1 MIKTNK
7 LSQDQINDITGLF
20 NECKEYESL
29 TASLTLPEPDKA
41 SEDEMFLLCY
51 ENNRLI
57 SFLSAFLAD
66 DSFVEIYGLTK
77 PEYRKKG
84 LFTKLL
90 YGITD
95 EKDVI
100 GGRDMLYLYDGKSND
115 CQLAYNHLGFNLS
128 YSEYMMS
135 AKSSFDERPQ
145 DTVVFEETTD
155 YELLKRLYIEI
166 FDGTTEYA
174 DMLINE
180 AASDVDTTFFIFKME
195 NEIIGMVFLSKF
207 SDNSMYLWN
216 FGLIPK
222 LRGNRISHA
231 MLSEV
236 FKYAR
241 ECGVDVI
248 NLQVSSANLPAFRL
262 YKKRD
267 FEIKSMISYFTN
279 PYIDLLY

>member
-7 LSQDQINDITGLF
+7 LSAGQINDITKLF
-20 NECKEYESL
+20 NECKAYESL
-29 TASLTLPEPDKA
+29 NATLTLPE
-41 SEDEMFLLCY
+41 EDYESDDELFLLCY
-51 ENNRLI
+51 ENDTLI
-57 SFLSAFLAD
+57 SFLSAFVAD
-66 DSFVEIYGLTK
+66 DSFVEVYGLTK

-90 YGITD
+90 YGIAD
-95 EKDVI
+95 EKDFI

-145 DTVVFEETTD
+145 DSVIFEETED
-155 YELLKRLYIEI
+155 YELLKKLYVDI
-166 FDGTTEYA
+166 FDGTKEYA
-174 DMLINE
+174 DMLIDE
-180 AASDVDTTFFIFKME
+180 AASDVDTTFFIFKRDD
-195 NEIIGMVFLSKF
+195 EIIGMVFLSKF

-222 LRGNRISHA
+222 LRGKRISHA

-236 FKYAR
+236 FKYAK
-241 ECGVDVI
+241 ECGVEVI